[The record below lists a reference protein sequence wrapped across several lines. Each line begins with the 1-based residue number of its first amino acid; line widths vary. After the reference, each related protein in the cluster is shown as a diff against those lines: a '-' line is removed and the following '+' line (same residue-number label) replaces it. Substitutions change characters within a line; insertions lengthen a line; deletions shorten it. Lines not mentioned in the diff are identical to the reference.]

1 MPTGRRSR
9 ARGGLIVALLSLSG
23 LATQASAGAAAVA
36 EIAVDAREAP
46 RGILK
51 AHLVLPVSQ
60 GPLTLLYPK
69 WLPGRHSPVGPITSL
84 AGPRLSANGADLPWQ
99 RDLIEPYAFHVVIP
113 AAVTSIEA
121 DLEVLTAPAPDGI
134 VQGLETPRYATES
147 LAIIEWNEVL
157 LYPQGTPSDALS
169 YRASIRLPDGWQYAS
184 ALEPGGQGADG
195 GVHFAATSLTTLV
208 DSTLIAGRYFR
219 RIALG
224 GNPAVELDIAADR
237 AAALEMKPEV
247 LEHYRNVVGEA
258 RALFGAV
265 HYLHYNFL
273 WTLTDQIMEDG
284 IEHHQSSDNRSP
296 LRTLADDDFRRSEA
310 SLLTHEYTHSWNGKF
325 RRPADL
331 ATPEY
336 QTPMQDDLLWVY
348 EGLTEYLGD
357 VLAARSGLLTTEE
370 FRDELA
376 RLAAQ
381 MDIHHGRD
389 WRSLA
394 DTTAAAQ
401 LLYYQDKNWASRLRR
416 QDDFYQES
424 ALLWL
429 EADTII
435 RRLSKG
441 SRSLD
446 DFCKRFYGAPNTPPG
461 VVPYD
466 FDAVVAAL
474 GAVQPY
480 DWRGF
485 WLERLNRKGG
495 GAPLGGI
502 DAAGWTFVLSDHPSS
517 MHVAHEHEDRE
528 INLQYSLGM
537 SVSEDGGTLSDVVPG
552 SPADLAG
559 VAPASHLI
567 AINGHKWS
575 REALHDALAESTG
588 TLALLVT
595 KDDEYRTLELHYSG
609 GEKYPNLVR
618 AAGEDLLAEIARP
631 QVAAAAKKDS
641 RAR

>member
-1 MPTGRRSR
+1 L
-9 ARGGLIVALLSLSG
+9 RGPCTILVAAA
-23 LATQASAGAAAVA
+23 LALAGVAAAASAASAAAAAAVA
-36 EIAVDAREAP
+36 EIVVDAREAP
-46 RGILK
+46 RGIMK
-51 AHLVLPVSQ
+51 AHLSLPVAA

-84 AGPRLSANGADLPWQ
+84 AGPVLRANGVDVPWH
-99 RDLIEPYAFHVVIP
+99 RDLIEPYAFHVDVP
-113 AAVTSIEA
+113 AGVTRLEA

-147 LAIIEWNEVL
+147 LAIVEWNEVL
-157 LYPQGTPSDALS
+157 LYPAGSPADALV
-169 YRASIRLPDGWQYAS
+169 YRASIRLPDGWRYAT
-184 ALEPGGQGADG
+184 ALESTGQGADG
-195 GVHFAATSLTTLV
+195 VRFGETSLTTLI

-219 RIALG
+219 SVALG
-224 GNPAVELDIAADR
+224 GSPAVELDIATDR
-237 AAALEMKPEV
+237 AAALEMAPEV
-247 LEHYRNVVGEA
+247 LDHYRNLVGEA

-296 LRTLADDDFRRSEA
+296 LRTLADDDFRRAEA
-310 SLLTHEYTHSWNGKF
+310 NLLPHEYTHSWNGKY

-336 QTPMQDDLLWVY
+336 ETPMQDDLLWVY

-357 VLAARSGLLTTEE
+357 VLAARSGLLTTQE

-429 EADTII
+429 EADTLI
-435 RRLSKG
+435 RHLSKG

-446 DFCKRFYGAPNTPPG
+446 DFCRGFYGGASTAPG

-466 FDAVVAAL
+466 LDAVVAAL
-474 GAVQPY
+474 NAVQPY

-485 WLERLNRKGG
+485 WTERLNRKGG
-495 GAPLGGI
+495 GAPLAGI
-502 DAAGWTFVLSDHPSS
+502 EAAGWHFALTGHASS
-517 MHVAHEHEDRE
+517 MHTAHEHEDRE

-552 SPADLAG
+552 SPADRAG

-575 REALHDALAESTG
+575 RDALHDALTESG
-588 TLALLVT
+588 GSGRLVLLIE
-595 KDDEYRTLELHYSG
+595 KDDEYRTLEVSYSG

-618 AAGEDLLAEIARP
+618 GSGEDLLAEIARP
-631 QVAAAAKKDS
+631 RVKAAAAVPV
-641 RAR
+641 R